1 MIISRHRQMICGAY
15 SIGKAMTN
23 INQLRGCGTASITP
37 FNQDESI
44 DELALRRLVEFQI
57 TNGVD
62 FIVACGTTGESVTMS
77 EEEQAR
83 VVELCVQAAKGRV
96 PVVAGAGGYN
106 TREVIQKIQH
116 YTNLGADAI
125 LSVVPYYNK
134 PTQEGIYQHFRAISE
149 ASELPVILYN
159 VPGRSVVN
167 MENAT
172 TVRLAALENIIGTK
186 EASGNISQIG
196 EVISLTDESF
206 LVFAG
211 DDSVALPTIALGGMG
226 VISVASNL
234 LPREVSDLSHACLAG
249 DWDKARKLQ
258 RALTPVF
265 KTMFIESNPAPVKA
279 AMAAAGLIGETMRLP
294 MVPITDASRAK
305 LNEVLAPFQLAA
317 QVA

>member
-1 MIISRHRQMICGAY
+1 M
-15 SIGKAMTN
+15 N
-23 INQLRGCGTASITP
+23 INLLRGCGTAIITP

-44 DELALRRLVEFQI
+44 DELALLRLVEFQI

-83 VVELCVQAAKGRV
+83 VVSLCIQAAKGRV
-96 PVVAGAGGYN
+96 PIVAGAGGYN
-106 TREVIQKIQH
+106 TREVIKKIQH
-116 YTNLGADAI
+116 YTDLGADAI

-149 ASELPVILYN
+149 ASDLPIILYN

-172 TVRLAALENIIGTK
+172 TLRLSQLENIIGTK

-196 EVISLTDESF
+196 EVISLTDEKF

-211 DDSVALPTIALGGMG
+211 DDSVALPTIALGGVG

-234 LPREVSDLSHACLAG
+234 LPRQVSDLSHACLAG
-249 DWDKARKLQ
+249 DWDKARKMHRSLSQ
-258 RALTPVF
+258 VF

-279 AMAAAGLIGETMRLP
+279 AMASAGLIGETMRLP
-294 MVPITDASRAK
+294 MVPITKESRAK
-305 LNEVLAPFQLAA
+305 LEEVLAPFHVVAQAA
-317 QVA
+317 